1 MNTLPE
7 QTTPSAPQLGFAMRV
22 GVAVAGLA
30 LDFWADGKEWP
41 LAGLIQHKAKNDR
54 VSAAIK
60 RPVTKKDET
69 VDEALEPQPIEISEW
84 NPDRV
89 QVIERLWGEGRAL
102 PGDETY
108 LDSLTSQLGLNH
120 ESSVLDLSAGFGDMA
135 RFIAERYKTYVT
147 GLEQD
152 QFLAARGMIM
162 SIAAGKSKQASV
174 TPYDPNIYEAARKY
188 DCVIAREIF
197 YKIIGK
203 EKFFQVVNSSIK
215 SGGGHLVFTDYVVEA
230 AARSKPAVVK
240 WLEFE
245 RNAVPMSLIEIVKT
259 WKQAGYEV
267 RVMEDQTQLYK
278 TIILKRLADFVAFAD
293 RHKIGL
299 ASQMA
304 IAQEIKPWTK
314 RLAAFQ
320 QGLKYYRFHAIKR

>member
-1 MNTLPE
+1 M
-7 QTTPSAPQLGFAMRV
+7 AI
-22 GVAVAGLA
+22 AGLA
-30 LDFWADGKEWP
+30 LDLWADGKEWP
-41 LAGLIQHKAKNDR
+41 FVGPSKRKAKDSV
-54 VSAAIK
+54 VSAAKPATIK
-60 RPVTKKDET
+60 KNDAAQEDLT
-69 VDEALEPQPIEISEW
+69 PQPIEITEW

-102 PGDETY
+102 PGDESY
-108 LDSLTSQLGLNH
+108 LDSLTSQLGLTH

-174 TPYDPNIYEAARKY
+174 TPYDPVIFDAARKY

-240 WLEFE
+240 WLDFE
-245 RNAVPMSLIEIVKT
+245 RDAVPMALIEIVKT

-278 TIILKRLADFVAFAD
+278 TMILKGLADFVAFAEI
-293 RHKIGL
+293 HKIGL
-299 ASQMA
+299 ASQMT
-304 IAQEIKPWTK
+304 IAEEITPWTK